1 MSASDTRERILA
13 TAREAFAD
21 AGFEAT
27 SVRSIASRAGVD
39 QALVHRYFGTKK
51 RLFLA
56 TLDVPF
62 DPGEVLAPVR
72 WAAPQERGEVL
83 VRTLLEL
90 WDSEAEP
97 VVLSVVRTLMTTADG
112 ADLVRGFLE
121 ELTLVHLR
129 GLVDSPVGSAPLR
142 VSLVASQMAG
152 LLMARTVVR
161 LEPVASPLPVADT
174 VALVAPVVQ
183 HYLTGDLRASRP

>member
-72 WAAPQERGEVL
+72 GADPQERGEVL

-129 GLVDSPVGSAPLR
+129 DLVDSPVGSAPLR

-152 LLMARTVVR
+152 LLMARKVVR
-161 LEPVASPLPVADT
+161 LEPVASLPVADT

>member
-1 MSASDTRERILA
+1 MRG
-13 TAREAFAD
+13 AD
-21 AGFEAT
+21 
-27 SVRSIASRAGVD
+27 
-39 QALVHRYFGTKK
+39 
-51 RLFLA
+51 
-56 TLDVPF
+56 
-62 DPGEVLAPVR
+62 
-72 WAAPQERGEVL
+72 PQERGEVL

-129 GLVDSPVGSAPLR
+129 DLVDSPVGSAPLR

-152 LLMARTVVR
+152 LLMARKVAR
-161 LEPVASPLPVADT
+161 LEPVASLPVADT

>member
-13 TAREAFAD
+13 TAREAFAN

-129 GLVDSPVGSAPLR
+129 DLVDSPVGSAPLR

-152 LLMARTVVR
+152 LLMARKVVR
-161 LEPVASPLPVADT
+161 LEPVASLPVADT

>member
-129 GLVDSPVGSAPLR
+129 DLVDSPVGSAPLR

-152 LLMARTVVR
+152 LLMARKVVR
-161 LEPVASPLPVADT
+161 LEPVASLPVADT

>member
-72 WAAPQERGEVL
+72 GADPQERGEVL

-129 GLVDSPVGSAPLR
+129 DLVDSPVGSAPLR

-152 LLMARTVVR
+152 LLMARKVAR
-161 LEPVASPLPVADT
+161 LEPVASLPVADT

>member
-97 VVLSVVRTLMTTADG
+97 VILSVVRTLMTTADG

-129 GLVDSPVGSAPLR
+129 DLVDSPVGSAPLR

-152 LLMARTVVR
+152 LLMARKVVR
-161 LEPVASPLPVADT
+161 LEPVASLPVA
-174 VALVAPVVQ
+174 LIF
-183 HYLTGDLRASRP
+183 ASSIFIGTRI

>member
-72 WAAPQERGEVL
+72 WADPQERGEVL

-129 GLVDSPVGSAPLR
+129 DLVDSPVGSAPLR

-152 LLMARTVVR
+152 LLMARKVVR
-161 LEPVASPLPVADT
+161 LEPVADT

>member
-72 WAAPQERGEVL
+72 GADTQERGEVL

-129 GLVDSPVGSAPLR
+129 DLVDSPVGSAPLR

-152 LLMARTVVR
+152 LLMARKVVR
-161 LEPVASPLPVADT
+161 LEPVASLPVADT

>member
-129 GLVDSPVGSAPLR
+129 DLVDSPVGSAPLR

-152 LLMARTVVR
+152 LLMARKVAR
-161 LEPVASPLPVADT
+161 LEPVASLPVADT

>member
-129 GLVDSPVGSAPLR
+129 DLVDSPVGSAPLR

-152 LLMARTVVR
+152 LLMARKVVR
-161 LEPVASPLPVADT
+161 LEPVASLPVAYT

>member
-72 WAAPQERGEVL
+72 AAAPQERGEVL

-129 GLVDSPVGSAPLR
+129 DLVDSPVGSAPLR

-152 LLMARTVVR
+152 LLMARKVVR
-161 LEPVASPLPVADT
+161 LEPVASLPVADT

-183 HYLTGDLRASRP
+183 HYLTGNMKGM

>member
-13 TAREAFAD
+13 TAREAFAN

-72 WAAPQERGEVL
+72 GADPQERGEVL

-129 GLVDSPVGSAPLR
+129 DLVDSPVGSAPLR

-152 LLMARTVVR
+152 LLMARKVVR
-161 LEPVASPLPVADT
+161 LEPVASLPVADT

>member
-13 TAREAFAD
+13 TAREAFAN

-129 GLVDSPVGSAPLR
+129 DLVDSPVGSAPLR

-152 LLMARTVVR
+152 LLMARKVAR
-161 LEPVASPLPVADT
+161 LEPVASLPVADT

>member
-129 GLVDSPVGSAPLR
+129 DLVDSPVGSAPLR
-142 VSLVASQMAG
+142 VSLVATQMAG
-152 LLMARTVVR
+152 LLMARKVVR
-161 LEPVASPLPVADT
+161 LEPVASLPVADT